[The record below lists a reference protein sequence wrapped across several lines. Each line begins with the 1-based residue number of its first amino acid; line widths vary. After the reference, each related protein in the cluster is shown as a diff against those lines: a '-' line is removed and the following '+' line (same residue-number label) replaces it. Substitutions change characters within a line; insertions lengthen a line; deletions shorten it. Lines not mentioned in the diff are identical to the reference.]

1 MTMSTDAFLSL
12 FSGRDDAAPADPM
25 KAAQGSMRN
34 PLPRRFYSDAGTE
47 LRDGQWYLLLDGRPA
62 RTPAKRFLA
71 VADRAV
77 AVALAAEWQA
87 QAEVIHAARMP
98 LTRLLNAA
106 IDGVAL
112 QAEAVRDEIV
122 RYGGN
127 DLICYRADAP
137 AELVELQ
144 GEAWDPLLD
153 WSRLHLGASL
163 LTARGIVH
171 ALQPASAVKSIEDA
185 VSGVPSPVPLAALSL
200 VTTLTG
206 SAVIALALALGRL
219 DADEAWAAAHVDE
232 DYQARIWGADDEAM
246 ARQANRRRDFDAAAL
261 VLASAMTG

>member
-1 MTMSTDAFLSL
+1 MSTDAFLSL
-12 FSGRDDAAPADPM
+12 FSGCDDTSPVDPM

-34 PLPRRFYSDAGTE
+34 ALPARFYKDAGTD
-47 LRDGQWYLLLDGRPA
+47 LRDGQWHLLLDGRPA

-71 VADRAV
+71 VADRT
-77 AVALAAEWQA
+77 VALALVAEWLTQA
-87 QAEVIHAARMP
+87 DVIRAATMP

-144 GEAWDPLLD
+144 AEAWDPLME
-153 WSRLHLGASL
+153 WARVHLGADL
-163 LTARGIVH
+163 MTARGIVH
-171 ALQPASAVKSIEDA
+171 AEQPDSAAKGIRDA

-206 SAVIALALALGRL
+206 SAVIALALASGHL
-219 DADEAWAAAHVDE
+219 DAAAAWAAAHVDE
-232 DYQARIWGADDEAM
+232 DYQARIWGADDEA
-246 ARQANRRRDFDAAAL
+246 ATRQANRRRDFDAAAL
-261 VLASAMTG
+261 VLASQMTH